1 MKTMYDFYTL
11 SLSHIFSI
19 GIVETDTLL
28 EYKQC
33 GNWKIKE
40 GSQILLDKYK
50 LELLRMYK
58 YNSRKYRFI
67 RKIGKAKIINNHK
80 VLPYTERK
88 AL

>member
-1 MKTMYDFYTL
+1 MKTTYNFYTI
-11 SLSHIFSI
+11 SLEHLFSI

-40 GSQILLDKYK
+40 SPQIFLNKHE
-50 LELLRMYK
+50 LELLQMS
-58 YNSRKYRFI
+58 NSRKYRFI
-67 RKIGKAKIINNHK
+67 RKIGKAKIINNNK
-80 VLPYTERK
+80 AMLYVERK

>member
-1 MKTMYDFYTL
+1 MKTKYDFYTI
-11 SLSHIFSI
+11 SLSHIFDI

-28 EYKQC
+28 EYKQY

-40 GSQILLDKYK
+40 KPEYLLNNHE
-50 LELLRMYK
+50 LELLQM

-67 RKIGKAKIINNHK
+67 RKIRKAKIINNHK

>member
-1 MKTMYDFYTL
+1 MKTKYDFYTI
-11 SLSHIFSI
+11 SLAHFFSI

-40 GSQILLDKYK
+40 KPEYLLNQHE
-50 LELLRMYK
+50 LELLQLNNK
-58 YNSRKYRFI
+58 RKYKFI

-80 VLPYTERK
+80 VLPYAERK